1 MKLWNSPS
9 LLTLDKAVFCDH
21 TQLTIAWHQSKI
33 RSHYSSPP
41 IPPFKLQMAVG
52 NPGPQLHCYC
62 TATAH
67 FTIPATRIR
76 ICYLFFEE
84 LNFLPPFSFQPKK
97 TQFVVQK
104 TDAFCRA
111 LRGPRQIRKSEET
124 EENEWRN
131 GFSTRNG
138 SQYHGCTRSGFMIG
152 LQISSN
158 SWQQSGSNIYKCS
171 LEAFTEIYV
180 NMIQHSFGQR
190 PKVKRF

>member
-62 TATAH
+62 PFYH
-67 FTIPATRIR
+67 S
-76 ICYLFFEE
+76 CYQNQNL
-84 LNFLPPFSFQPKK
+84 LPFLWR
-97 TQFVVQK
+97 TQFFATFQLSTK
-104 TDAFCRA
+104 KNSIRRPKNGRIQHRA